1 MTSQHLFHTNP
12 LPEVSDAELDL
23 QIRSHVA
30 RARKLQAEVMAATM
44 VSAWRGLVGS
54 VRASIGWLVEQR
66 RRMQT
71 RDALMACS
79 DRTLA
84 DIGIPRE
91 QIHLAARG
99 IDLRDPIAVSE
110 AGLWPHVVA
119 SFSRRQEKRRKQLRI
134 HRELMAYSD
143 RELEEIGVRRTDIPT
158 IARAA

>member
-1 MTSQHLFHTNP
+1 MTEHHSFHTNP

-23 QIRSHVA
+23 QIRSHAV

-44 VSAWRGLVGS
+44 VSAWRGLVRGL
-54 VRASIGWLVEQR
+54 RASISWLAEQR

-91 QIHLAARG
+91 SIHLAARG
-99 IDLRDPIAVSE
+99 IDLRDPTAVSE
-110 AGLWPHVVA
+110 AGLWPRFAA
-119 SFSRRQEKRRKQLRI
+119 STRRFGLPGPEQRRVY
-134 HRELMAYSD
+134 RELMTYSD
-143 RELEEIGVRRTDIPT
+143 RELDDLGVRRTDIPA